1 MTLSFS
7 AKNPSGV
14 PGSAPRGENF
24 LGVWELTDRV
34 FPRERVVVVDVHGGR
49 VVVTMSFLGW
59 GADVLPGEPP
69 RDGIGGSLRTRDRGC
84 RRQLRPAVVCSV
96 GSWPRRCVCRRVEPV
111 ERLLDVLT
119 RGRVRFVSRAI
130 RHLHHVGLGPLDAL
144 GALERESRLL
154 RRVLRRFARFS
165 RVDDV
170 VPPGS
175 LGTRLHAIARGG
187 RGRHVGSTRLEA
199 RVPWFTAKR
208 ARGRARRARGVARG
222 KRRRY
227 FRFEKAHL
235 ETVGNN
241 GKNRGEQSR

>member
-1 MTLSFS
+1 M
-7 AKNPSGV
+7 
-14 PGSAPRGENF
+14 
-24 LGVWELTDRV
+24 GVWELTDRV

-227 FRFEKAHL
+227 FRFEKSTKKKKAL
-235 ETVGNN
+235 FP
-241 GKNRGEQSR
+241 KSYR

>member
-1 MTLSFS
+1 
-7 AKNPSGV
+7 
-14 PGSAPRGENF
+14 
-24 LGVWELTDRV
+24 
-34 FPRERVVVVDVHGGR
+34 
-49 VVVTMSFLGW
+49 MSFLGW

-222 KRRRY
+222 KRRRE
-227 FRFEKAHL
+227 FRFEKFCTEYVAYTRKSARARDAIGGFPISRAGT
-235 ETVGNN
+235 EPGVTDREPGNDTLQILSFEKKSTLCWALFVT
-241 GKNRGEQSR
+241 GGRASRSG